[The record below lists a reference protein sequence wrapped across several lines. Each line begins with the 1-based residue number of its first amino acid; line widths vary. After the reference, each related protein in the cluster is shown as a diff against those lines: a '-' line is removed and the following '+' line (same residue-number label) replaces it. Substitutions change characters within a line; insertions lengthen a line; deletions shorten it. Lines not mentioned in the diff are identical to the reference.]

1 MDWICLCASGR
12 HIECLFKDCMLEK
25 AYSLGPHEYFFSF
38 RRAKLGLRVVLDPKE
53 PHAYACEKP
62 SVPDAPGG
70 FAMLLR
76 KNFER
81 GKLKRV
87 RQPPGERVLFL
98 DFDPGVLA
106 LELLPRT
113 PNAVAVWDGFIMGSH
128 TPVERPKGTLLP
140 AGSAYA
146 PPPGRGHKNFLA
158 LTEAGLDAALGGAPE
173 SEEPEKTLR
182 KAFPHLPRWFCRE
195 FAFRAEKTQDS
206 SSWSAASSLLEELRG
221 DREGGWLYA
230 PHSLD
235 ESAAALVVR
244 RKSDLVLSPFPLTAL
259 SGWKE
264 HACESFS
271 EAVAAYTEALRLSGF
286 LDSPAA
292 RALKKLRREEQ
303 RLERTLQKVC
313 EEKRQS
319 LEAWRLRR
327 WGELILI
334 NLSAPDVR
342 EDHLHMQDIYE
353 NPPAPAA
360 VPLDAS
366 KSLQENAKR
375 YFKRA
380 GRLERALPKIERRMQ
395 ELERALDA
403 ARERRA
409 HIEAHPEE
417 ISSHEKE
424 KRAAPAAK
432 TERAQKKPSLRGIRV
447 FRSSDGFALYVG
459 KDARGNERLTFR
471 VARPHDLW
479 LHAHGYGGSHVVVVN
494 PHREKPV
501 PERSV
506 EEAAQLAAYFSKG
519 RPNAHLDVAV
529 TERRHVRRARG
540 APTGQVLLKKF
551 RTLRVE
557 PKTGVEEEGK
567 TRKK

>member
-1 MDWICLCASGR
+1 MDWICLYASGR
-12 HIECLFKDCMLEK
+12 HLERLFKGCMLEK
-25 AYSLGPHEYFFSF
+25 AYSLGPREYFFSF
-38 RRAKLGLRVVLDPKE
+38 RRTKRGLRVVLDPKE

-62 SVPDAPGG
+62 DVPGAPAP

-128 TPVERPKGTLLP
+128 APVERPKGTFLP
-140 AGSAYA
+140 PGSAYK
-146 PPPGRGHKNFLA
+146 PPPGRGRKNFLA
-158 LTEAGLDAALGGAPE
+158 LTEAELDAALGGAPE
-173 SEEPEKTLR
+173 SEEPGQALR
-182 KAFPHLPRWFCRE
+182 KAFPHLPGWFCRE
-195 FAFRAEKTQDS
+195 FAFRAGKTQGS
-206 SSWSAASSLLEELRG
+206 PWSAASGLLEELRS

-235 ESAAALVVR
+235 EPGGAVR
-244 RKSDLVLSPFPLTAL
+244 RKSDLVLSPFPLTAPS
-259 SGWKE
+259 SGWNE
-264 HACESFS
+264 HTWESFS
-271 EAVAAYTEALRLSGF
+271 EAVAAYTEALRRSGF

-292 RALKKLRREEQ
+292 RALRKLRREEQ
-303 RLERTLQKVC
+303 RLERTLQKVR

-319 LEAWRLRR
+319 LEAWKLRR

-342 EDHLHMQDIYE
+342 EGHLHVGDIYE
-353 NPPAPAA
+353 DPPAPAA
-360 VPLDAS
+360 IPLDAS
-366 KSLQENAKR
+366 KNLQENAKR
-375 YFKRA
+375 YFRRA
-380 GRLERALPKIERRMQ
+380 GRLERALPKIERRMR

-409 HIEAHPEE
+409 HLEAHPEE
-417 ISSHEKE
+417 ISGHEE
-424 KRAAPAAK
+424 AKRAAPAEKAG
-432 TERAQKKPSLRGIRV
+432 RPQKKPSLRGIRT

-459 KDARGNERLTFR
+459 KDARANERLTFR

-494 PHREKPV
+494 PHRGEPV

-506 EEAAQLAAYFSKG
+506 KEAARLAAYFSKG
-519 RPNAHLDVAV
+519 RPNARLDVAV

-540 APTGQVLLKKF
+540 SPAGQVLLKKF
-551 RTLRVE
+551 RTLRVQ
-557 PKTGVEEEGK
+557 PKAGVEEEGK

>member
-1 MDWICLCASGR
+1 VKR
-12 HIECLFKDCMLEK
+12 
-25 AYSLGPHEYFFSF
+25 
-38 RRAKLGLRVVLDPKE
+38 GLRVVLDPKE

-62 SVPDAPGG
+62 DVPDAPGP

-76 KNFER
+76 KQLER

-113 PNAVAVWDGFIMGSH
+113 PNAIAVWDGFIMGSH
-128 TPVERPKGTLLP
+128 APVERPKGTLLP
-140 AGSAYA
+140 PGSAYA

-158 LTEAGLDAALGGAPE
+158 LTEAELDAALLVQASLGGAPE
-173 SEEPEKTLR
+173 SEEPGQALR

-195 FAFRAEKTQDS
+195 FAFRAEKTRG
-206 SSWSAASSLLEELRG
+206 SSWSAASSLLEELRS

-235 ESAAALVVR
+235 EPAAGAVR

-264 HACESFS
+264 HTWESFS
-271 EAVAAYTEALRLSGF
+271 EAVAAYTEALRRSGF

-292 RALKKLRREEQ
+292 RVLKKLRREEQ
-303 RLERTLQKVC
+303 RLERTLEKVR
-313 EEKRQS
+313 EEERQS
-319 LEAWRLRR
+319 REAWKLRR

-342 EDHLHMQDIYE
+342 EDSLHVRDIYE
-353 NPPAPAA
+353 DPPVPAA

-375 YFKRA
+375 YFRRA

-409 HIEAHPEE
+409 HLEAHPARLHEQEE
-417 ISSHEKE
+417 ISSHEE
-424 KRAAPAAK
+424 DKRAAPAAK
-432 TERAQKKPSLRGIRV
+432 TGRAQKKPSLRGIRT

-459 KDARGNERLTFR
+459 KDARANERLTFR
-471 VARPHDLW
+471 VARPHDIW

-494 PHREKPV
+494 PHRGEPV

-557 PKTGVEEEGK
+557 PKADVEEEGK
-567 TRKK
+567 ARKK

>member
-1 MDWICLCASGR
+1 
-12 HIECLFKDCMLEK
+12 MLEK

-38 RRAKLGLRVVLDPKE
+38 RRVKQGLRVVLDPKE

-62 SVPDAPGG
+62 DVPDAPGP

-76 KNFER
+76 KQFER

-128 TPVERPKGTLLP
+128 APVERPKGTLLP

-158 LTEAGLDAALGGAPE
+158 LTEADLDAALLVPQGLNGQASLGGAPE
-173 SEEPEKTLR
+173 SEEPGQALR

-195 FAFRAEKTQDS
+195 FAFRAEAQG
-206 SSWSAASSLLEELRG
+206 SSWSAASSLLEELRS

-235 ESAAALVVR
+235 EPAGAVQ

-264 HACESFS
+264 HARESFS
-271 EAVAAYTEALRLSGF
+271 EAVAAYTEALRRSGF

-303 RLERTLQKVC
+303 RLERTLQKVH

-319 LEAWRLRR
+319 REAWRLRR
-327 WGELILI
+327 WGGLILI

-342 EDHLHMQDIYE
+342 EDHLHVQDIYE
-353 NPPAPAA
+353 NPPVPAA

-417 ISSHEKE
+417 ISRYEKE

-432 TERAQKKPSLRGIRV
+432 TEQAQKKPSLRGIRV

-540 APTGQVLLKKF
+540 APAGQVILKKF
-551 RTLRVE
+551 RTLRVQ